1 MGLLDNT
8 TQAEYYGGEN
18 FGNYQFTS
26 LNLIIKQFMIAY
38 VGENKIISKLRRSD
52 VQFHAMRAMQELSFD
67 VFKSHKSFEFNLSE
81 TLLMPL
87 PQDYINYTKVSYV
100 DNQGIKHPIYPTLS
114 NTSSP
119 TSFHQDDS
127 GNFIFYNRGNLQ
139 KSGNLLTNGDFEGT
153 EYATSRFTL
162 NVDPITS
169 AVNTNPINANNI
181 AGFPGTADTGGD
193 GEFSEGFFFNKNKIQ
208 GYNLPIDQGFV
219 VGGLSIK
226 EDEKYILKYTVT
238 NYAKG
243 TYQWILS
250 NDNEETQFV
259 TTPSI
264 SANGTYTHE
273 IDLSTGTSTNT
284 TINQSSLGFKQID
297 TTDGIGGL
305 YIEIDD
311 VSLVRVGSEEES
323 QTWSKYKS
331 NKPSENTVNDYQDYE
346 NNIYWPNEGERY
358 GLDPQHAQVNGSYY
372 INQTSGM
379 IHFSS
384 NLSGQ
389 IIVLDYLSDG
399 LGTDEE
405 MQVHKFAEEAVYK
418 YIAYAVLSTKSNI
431 PEYIV
436 RRYKKE
442 KFAATRQ
449 AKLRLSNIKTEEI
462 IQTLRGKSKWIK
474 H

>member
-8 TQAEYYGGEN
+8 SAATYYSEEN

-26 LNLIIKQFMIAY
+26 LDTIIKQFMVAY
-38 VGENKIISKLRRSD
+38 VGENKLISKLRRSD

-67 VFKSHKSFEFNLSE
+67 VFRSIKSFEYNLSE
-81 TLLMPL
+81 SLLMPL
-87 PQDYINYTKVSYV
+87 PQDYVNYTKISYV

-119 TSFHQDDS
+119 ITFHQDDS
-127 GNFIFYNRGNLQ
+127 GNFMFYNTGNLQ
-139 KSGNLLTNGDFEGT
+139 KSGNLLPNGDLEGT
-153 EYATSRFTL
+153 EYSSGQFNL
-162 NVDPITS
+162 NIDPITGLP
-169 AVNTNPINANNI
+169 NTNPQGTGNI
-181 AGFPGTADTGGD
+181 AAAPGTDGTGGD
-193 GEFSEGFFFNKNKIQ
+193 GEKSEGFFYNKNKIQ
-208 GYNLPIDQGFV
+208 GYNLPLDQGFLIE
-219 VGGLSIK
+219 GLPIK
-226 EDEKYILKYTVT
+226 EDEKYTLSYTVT
-238 NYAKG
+238 GYTKG
-243 TYQWILS
+243 TYEWVLS
-250 NDNEETQFV
+250 NDNQDTQFKA
-259 TTPSI
+259 TPQI
-264 SANGTYTHE
+264 SANGTYSHE
-273 IDLSTGTSTNT
+273 IDLSTGTSSNNT
-284 TINQSSLGFKQID
+284 ISQRILGFRQVD
-297 TTDGIGGL
+297 TTDMTGGL

-311 VSLVRVGSEEES
+311 ISLVRVGDEEES

-384 NLSGQ
+384 NLSDQ

-418 YIAYAVLSTKSNI
+418 YIAYAVLSTRSNT
-431 PEYIV
+431 PEYVV

-442 KFAATRQ
+442 KFAEIRK
-449 AKLRLSNIKTEEI
+449 AKLRLSNIKLEEI
-462 IQTLRGKSKWIK
+462 TQIFRGKSKQIK